1 MKLHDTEAI
10 TFDDLEEIWLLDD
23 GEVEWEPIEI
33 VLPDDER
40 EDKHYVEL

>member
-1 MKLHDTEAI
+1 MKLQTEAI

-33 VLPDDER
+33 VLPER
-40 EDKHYVEL
+40 GEDNNAEL